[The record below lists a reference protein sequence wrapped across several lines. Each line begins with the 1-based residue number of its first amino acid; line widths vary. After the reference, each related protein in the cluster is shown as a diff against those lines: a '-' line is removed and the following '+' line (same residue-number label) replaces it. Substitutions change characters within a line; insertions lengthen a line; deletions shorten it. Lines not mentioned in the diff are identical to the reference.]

1 VERCRNRMA
10 EMCRCEIVW
19 ADEEF
24 ELDNVWKIENG
35 KEFVFNHL
43 KSSRALQ
50 ISSNN
55 QTLSPNA
62 LSQNA
67 VRIGWCELLS

>member
-35 KEFVFNHL
+35 KEL
-43 KSSRALQ
+43 SSRDALD
-50 ISSNN
+50 
-55 QTLSPNA
+55 TRA
-62 LSQNA
+62 LPVTS
-67 VRIGWCELLS
+67 